1 MERKIPIKHSALSQG
16 LYNFLNEI
24 DLNTINCNMESPE
37 DTQLAI
43 LTFPS
48 NWDLHFH
55 DWFQEN
61 YSVQNKEKLEILAE

>member
-1 MERKIPIKHSALSQG
+1 
-16 LYNFLNEI
+16 
-24 DLNTINCNMESPE
+24 MESPE

-61 YSVQNKEKLEILAE
+61 YSVQNKGKLEILAE

>member
-1 MERKIPIKHSALSQG
+1 
-16 LYNFLNEI
+16 
-24 DLNTINCNMESPE
+24 MESPE

-61 YSVQNKEKLEILAE
+61 YSVQNKEKLEILAEQDYMTILAEMQIGQKLKDFM